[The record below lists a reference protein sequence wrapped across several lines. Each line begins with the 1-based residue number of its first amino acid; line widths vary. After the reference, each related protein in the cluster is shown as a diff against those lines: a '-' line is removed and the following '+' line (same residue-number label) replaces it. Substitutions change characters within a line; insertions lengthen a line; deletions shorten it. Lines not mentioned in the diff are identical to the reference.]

1 MPKVVMYT
9 SQVCPFCIRAKQLLQ
24 SKDVEVE
31 EIRIDRDRKQRR
43 IMIERTR
50 RHTVPQIYIDDF
62 HVGGFQ
68 DLAAL
73 DAQGE
78 LDRLLGR

>member
-1 MPKVVMYT
+1 MPRVVMYT
-9 SQVCPFCIRAKQLLQ
+9 SQVCPFCIRAKRLLQ

>member
-1 MPKVVMYT
+1 MPRVVMYT
-9 SQVCPFCIRAKQLLQ
+9 SQVCPFCIRAKRLLQ
-24 SKDVEVE
+24 SKDVELE

-73 DAQGE
+73 DAHGD

>member
-1 MPKVVMYT
+1 MPRVVMYT
-9 SQVCPFCIRAKQLLQ
+9 SQVCPFCIRAKRLLQ
-24 SKDVEVE
+24 SKDVELE